1 MRLAFAARRSPAAP
15 YSPLLP
21 RGTLLRRGDALKLAT
36 CPTIPPANI
45 SSAPGSSL
53 RRCARKFPPA
63 LTIDFTGYFG
73 SLPLQPTQ
81 GPSVTFLRGRWQNNN
96 KKERRPENAA
106 KRDARPVTNHRGLPR
121 VVPQGEG
128 PKTAGLCGAIFMSA
142 KRPPI
147 SIAVNAVMSAI
158 VKRSP

>member
-73 SLPLQPTQ
+73 SLPSQPTQ

-96 KKERRPENAA
+96 KKGAAPRRTRPKEIQAPRQREPA
-106 KRDARPVTNHRGLPR
+106 KVVSLMDALRRSVDARARWR
-121 VVPQGEG
+121 W
-128 PKTAGLCGAIFMSA
+128 
-142 KRPPI
+142 
-147 SIAVNAVMSAI
+147 
-158 VKRSP
+158 